1 MKNNFNSCIRKV
13 LEYAEEEMMSLNH
26 PYVGTEH
33 LLLALLKCDKTKKL
47 LKKYN
52 LTYDLFRNELINVIG
67 VSHIKSEYVLYTPL
81 LKLVLNKTL
90 EEKEQTIDEVTLL
103 KELISSDDGIAI
115 RIMLELN
122 VDLDSLYNDLMNTHS
137 YLDEIGINMVS
148 DENKTILV
156 GREKEINSIIEIL
169 LRKNKNNPVL
179 VGEAGIGK
187 SAIVYELAKR
197 IKEKKV
203 PLPLQNKIIYMLDM
217 ASMLSNTKYRGE
229 FETRMNNIIKEVE
242 KRENIILFIDEIH
255 TIVKTG
261 GSEGSCDAANILK
274 PYLATNKIK
283 LIGATTINEYDEYIS
298 KDAALSR
305 RFAKIFVSEPSQA
318 ETLNIL
324 KGVKESYEEYHS
336 LKINDD
342 ILKTIVDYSTKYITN
357 NQNPDKSLEVLDC
370 LLSRINIKNYQLN
383 ANYNYNEFLKN
394 KDYKNALK
402 IKMAEKSKEIT
413 EEDIISVIED
423 LANIKILN
431 NHDYESLCQYLD
443 HKVYGQDLTK
453 LKQVLKK
460 KFITN
465 KICSFEIRGE
475 KGVGKRYTA
484 KLIAEALNYNLIE
497 LDMKEYAQATS
508 INRLIGTDPGYVG
521 YEEKSILDKI
531 KYNPYSLILLKNIEY
546 AHPNI
551 INLFNSII
559 EKGYLIDKKNNKID
573 FNLTMIVKTSGIKQN
588 KIGYQD
594 QDKLSHEAIIDYQL
608 IDKKDIKRYLIDNNL
623 NQEYLNQIDCTTTF
637 SNLHSIMNEVF
648 LNN

>member
-1 MKNNFNSCIRKV
+1 MKKNFNSCIRKV
-13 LEYAEEEMMSLNH
+13 LEYAEEEMLNLNH

-33 LLLALLKCDKTKKL
+33 LLLALLKCEKTKKI

-52 LTYDLFRNELINVIG
+52 LTYDRFKEELISIVGMSN
-67 VSHIKSEYVLYTPL
+67 IKSEYILYTPL

-90 EEKEQTIDEVTLL
+90 EEKNGEADEVTLL

-122 VDLDSLYNDLMNTHS
+122 IDLDSLYNDLMNSSS
-137 YLDEIGINMVS
+137 YLDEIGVNMIDECSS
-148 DENKTILV
+148 DVLV
-156 GREKEINSIIEIL
+156 GREKELNTIIEIL
-169 LRKNKNNPVL
+169 MRKNKNNPVL

-197 IKEKKV
+197 IKEKRV
-203 PLPLQNKIIYMLDM
+203 PDSLKNSVIYMLDM

-229 FETRMNNIIKEVE
+229 FETKMNNLIKEVE

-283 LIGATTINEYDEYIS
+283 LIGATTVNEYDEYIS

-305 RFAKIFVSEPSQA
+305 RFAKIYISEPTRE
-318 ETLNIL
+318 ETLDIL
-324 KGVKESYEEYHS
+324 YGVKKSYEDYHL

-342 ILKTIVDYSTKYITN
+342 ILKKIVDYSTKYITN

-370 LLSRINIKNYQLN
+370 LLSRINLQNYQCN
-383 ANYNYNEFLKN
+383 QTYKYNEFLRN

-402 IKMAEKSKEIT
+402 VKLSAKNKEIT
-413 EEDIISVIED
+413 EADIISVIED
-423 LANIKILN
+423 LTNIRILTN
-431 NHDYESLCQYLD
+431 ADYENLCQELD
-443 HKVYGQDLTK
+443 RKVYGQDLTK
-453 LKQVLKK
+453 LKNILKN
-460 KFITN
+460 KFINN
-465 KICSFEIRGE
+465 KICSLEIRGE
-475 KGVGKRYTA
+475 KGTGKSYTA
-484 KLIAEALNYNLIE
+484 KLIASTLKYNLIE
-497 LDMKEYAQATS
+497 LDMKEYSSSTS
-508 INRLIGTDPGYVG
+508 INRLIGSDPGYVG
-521 YEEKSILDKI
+521 FEEKSVLDKI

-551 INLFNSII
+551 INLFNSIV

-573 FNLTMIVKTSGIKQN
+573 FNLTLIIKTSALKQN

-594 QDKLSHEAIIDYQL
+594 KEETDDLIVEYKL
-608 IDKKDIKRYLIDNNL
+608 IDKKDIKKYLIDNNL
-623 NQEYLNQIDCTTTF
+623 NQKYLDRIETKTTF
-637 SNLHSIMNEVF
+637 HNLHSIMNEVVHE
-648 LNN
+648 

>member
-1 MKNNFNSCIRKV
+1 MKKNFNSCIRKV
-13 LEYAEEEMMSLNH
+13 LEYAEEEMLNLNH

-33 LLLALLKCDKTKKL
+33 LLLALLKCEKTKKI

-52 LTYDLFRNELINVIG
+52 LTYDLFKNELINIVG
-67 VSHIKSEYVLYTPL
+67 MSHIKSEYILYTPL

-90 EEKEQTIDEVTLL
+90 EEKDNNIDEVTLL

-122 VDLDSLYNDLMNTHS
+122 IDLDSLYNDLMNNHS
-137 YLDEIGINMVS
+137 YLDEIGVNML
-148 DENKTILV
+148 EECPEEILI
-156 GREKEINSIIEIL
+156 GREKELNTIMEIL
-169 LRKNKNNPVL
+169 MRKNKNNPVL

-187 SAIVYELAKR
+187 SAIVYELARR
-197 IKEKKV
+197 IKEKRV
-203 PLPLQNKIIYMLDM
+203 PVPLQNSIIYMLDM

-229 FETRMNNIIKEVE
+229 FETKMNNLIKEVE

-283 LIGATTINEYDEYIS
+283 LIGATTTNEFDEYIS

-305 RFAKIFVSEPSQA
+305 RFAKIFVHEPTQE

-324 KGVKESYEEYHS
+324 EGVKKSYEDYH
-336 LKINDD
+336 LIKINDN
-342 ILKTIVDYSTKYITN
+342 ILKRIVDYSTKYITN

-370 LLSRINIKNYQLN
+370 LLSRINLQNYQGN
-383 ANYNYNEFLKN
+383 QAYKYNEFLKN

-402 IKMAEKSKEIT
+402 VKLATNNKEIT
-413 EEDIISVIED
+413 EQDIISIIED
-423 LANIKILN
+423 LTNIKILSKT
-431 NHDYESLCQYLD
+431 DYDNLCHVLD
-443 HKVYGQDLTK
+443 SKVYGQDLTK
-453 LKQVLKK
+453 LKAIIKD
-460 KFITN
+460 KFINN

-475 KGVGKRYTA
+475 AGTGKSYTA
-484 KLIAEALNYNLIE
+484 KLIASTLNYNLIE
-497 LDMKEYAQATS
+497 LDMKEYSSSTA

-521 YEEKSILDKI
+521 YDEKSVLDKV

-551 INLFNSII
+551 VNLFNSIA

-573 FNLTMIVKTSGIKQN
+573 FNLTLIIKTSAIKQS
-588 KIGYQD
+588 KIGYQESI
-594 QDKLSHEAIIDYQL
+594 QDNDKIVEYKL
-608 IDKKDIKRYLIDNNL
+608 IDKKDIKKYLTDNNL
-623 NQEYLNQIDCTTTF
+623 NQEYLENIEQKTTF
-637 SNLHSIMNEVF
+637 NNLHSIMNEVF

>member
-1 MKNNFNSCIRKV
+1 MKKNFNSCIRKV
-13 LEYAEEEMMSLNH
+13 LEYAEEEMLSLNH

-33 LLLALLKCDKTKKL
+33 LLLALLKCEKTNKI

-52 LTYDLFRNELINVIG
+52 LTYEIFKNELISIVGMSN
-67 VSHIKSEYVLYTPL
+67 IKSEYILYTPL

-90 EEKEQTIDEVTLL
+90 EEKDETIDEITLL

-122 VDLDSLYNDLMNTHS
+122 IDLDSLYNDLMNNHS
-137 YLDEIGINMVS
+137 YLDEIGINML
-148 DENKTILV
+148 EQCTEEILI
-156 GREKEINSIIEIL
+156 GREKELNTIIEIL
-169 LRKNKNNPVL
+169 MRKNKNNPVL

-197 IKEKKV
+197 IKEKHV
-203 PLPLQNKIIYMLDM
+203 PIALQNSVIYMLDM

-229 FETRMNNIIKEVE
+229 FETKMNNLIKEVE

-283 LIGATTINEYDEYIS
+283 LIGATTTNEYDEYIS

-305 RFAKIFVSEPSQA
+305 RFAKIFIHEPTKE
-318 ETLNIL
+318 ETLTIL
-324 KGVKESYEEYHS
+324 QGVKKSYEDYH
-336 LKINDD
+336 LIKINDN

-370 LLSRINIKNYQLN
+370 LLSRINLKNYQGN
-383 ANYNYNEFLKN
+383 ETFKYNEFLKN

-402 IKMAEKSKEIT
+402 IKLASNNKEIT
-413 EEDIISVIED
+413 ENDVISVIED
-423 LANIKILN
+423 LTNIKILN
-431 NHDYESLCQYLD
+431 KNDYDNLCKKLD
-443 HKVYGQDLTK
+443 QKIYGQDLTT
-453 LKQVLKK
+453 LKFLLKN

-475 KGVGKRYTA
+475 KGVGKSYTA
-484 KLIAEALNYNLIE
+484 KLIASTLNYNLIE
-497 LDMKEYAQATS
+497 LDMKEYSSPTA

-531 KYNPYSLILLKNIEY
+531 KYSPYSLILLKDIEY

-551 INLFNSII
+551 INLFNSIT

-573 FNLTMIVKTSGIKQN
+573 FNLTMIIKTSALKQS

-594 QDKLSHEAIIDYQL
+594 NIKDNDNIVNYRL
-608 IDKKDIKRYLIDNNL
+608 IDKKDIKKYLLDNNL
-623 NQEYLNQIDCTTTF
+623 NQDYLEKIEAKTTF
-637 SNLHSIMNEVF
+637 DNLHYLMNEVP